1 MGKKIDYDQAQQ
13 LASTTDND
21 SIFALPNKYG
31 YKLNV
36 NHPQIS
42 QLYEKYKRKI
52 GEKILS
58 DGQRFTFEFLVLQ
71 ALEHGKIEI
80 KETKQCTSSQQQST
94 SS

>member
-58 DGQRFTFEFLVLQ
+58 DGQRFTFEYLVLQ
-71 ALEHGKIEI
+71 AIGQEKIKI
-80 KETKQCTSSQQQST
+80 KGASQCTSSQQQPI

>member
-1 MGKKIDYDQAQQ
+1 MGKRIDYDQAQQ
-13 LASTTDND
+13 LASTTVND
-21 SIFALPNKYG
+21 SIYALPNKYG

-36 NHPQIS
+36 NHPQIFP
-42 QLYEKYKRKI
+42 LYEKYKRKI

-58 DGQRFTFEFLVLQ
+58 DNQRRTFELLIFQ
-71 ALEHGKIEI
+71 AIKCGKIEI